1 MSDGAVRVS
10 LVQIDDA
17 NETIELD
24 LVLAGGRPKRG
35 LDFFG
40 VYVDKS
46 DNTRCPFI
54 VGNDGRIDYGSG
66 FEGDDQFYDTDILSK
81 TFAQG
86 EHITVRY
93 EGEEFDYKI
102 TKIAPLA

>member
-54 VGNDGRIDYGSG
+54 VGSDGRIDYGSG

-86 EHITVRY
+86 EHVTVRY

>member
-17 NETIELD
+17 NELLEID
-24 LVLAGGRPKRG
+24 LVLAGGRVKKG

-40 VYVDKS
+40 VYLDKS
-46 DNTRCPFI
+46 DNSRCPFVI
-54 VGNDGRIDYGSG
+54 GNDGRIDYGSG
-66 FEGDDQFYDTDILSK
+66 FEGDDQFYETDILNK
-81 TFAQG
+81 TFANG

-93 EGEEFDYKI
+93 EGEDFDYKI
-102 TKIAPLA
+102 TAITPLA

>member
-17 NETIELD
+17 NETIEID
-24 LVLAGGRPKRG
+24 LVLAGGRVKRG

-40 VYVDKS
+40 IYADKS
-46 DNTRCPFI
+46 EGTRCPFVI
-54 VGNDGRIDYGSG
+54 GGDGRIDYGSG
-66 FEGDDQFYDTDILSK
+66 FEGDDQFYETDILTRAFSV
-81 TFAQG
+81 G
-86 EHITVRY
+86 ENITCRY

-102 TKIAPLA
+102 AKITPLA